1 MKLEEYI
8 ENHKIDLVTFAK
20 KSKVS
25 YTTLRNLIVLGRD
38 VRGSVLMKLEKV
50 TWGLCTAQQI
60 YADYVKHEKKDIE
73 EES

>member
-8 ENHKIDLVTFAK
+8 EKNKIDLVTFAK

-25 YTTLRNLIVLGRD
+25 YTTLRNLMVLGRD
-38 VRGSVLMKLEKV
+38 VRGSVLMRLEEV

-60 YADYVKHEKKDIE
+60 YNDYVKEKPEK
-73 EES
+73 SLKL